1 MQSTMSVSVF
11 SPEFNL
17 MLSCCRVKPGN
28 KELEQRDEALGRS
41 IDEDVFF
48 SLLTRHRVLPLVYW
62 NLKEESLLSDGLKD
76 KLKQLAAANQ
86 LQALQSR
93 HVQFRLQ
100 KELDRH
106 AYKGFFLKGVTL
118 SEQYYGDTGLRHVM
132 DIDCWVEQKAVEPI
146 AHWLFE
152 EGYCSVPD
160 ISRLNPRQL
169 AFVQK
174 TDHDFQFLTE
184 KPGMPKV
191 IELHWKLRGP
201 LGGFTLRPEAPM
213 NEVDYFLYLC
223 THGTEHGWFRL
234 KWLFDL
240 PQIINAVPFDW
251 DAVRQRAITLDCLDH
266 LEITMMVLQEYLKE
280 PIPQAISS
288 RLQPHQYDRHLMYIR
303 QAISAES
310 TFNDNDANRLGYL
323 QYMMLLSRRR
333 FNWALVLK
341 YLTSHQDWKLLP
353 LPQQLFFLYFPL
365 RPFLVL
371 WRRIFRRQ

>member
-1 MQSTMSVSVF
+1 MSHSIL
-11 SPEFNL
+11 SPEFKL
-17 MLSCCRVKPGN
+17 MLSCCRVKPCSR
-28 KELEQRDEALGRS
+28 EFEHRSEALGAS
-41 IDEDVFF
+41 IDEEVFLA
-48 SLLTRHRVLPLVYW
+48 LLIRHRVFPIVYF
-62 NLKEESLLSDGLKD
+62 NLKEESQISDGLKE

-93 HVQFRLQ
+93 HMQFRLQ
-100 KELDRH
+100 KELDLQQ
-106 AYKGFFLKGVTL
+106 YKGFFLKGVTL
-118 SEQYYGDTGLRHVM
+118 SEQYYGDAGLRHVM
-132 DIDCWVEQKAVEPI
+132 DLDCWVEEKAIEPI

-160 ISRLNPRQL
+160 FRRLNARQV

-174 TDHDFQFLTE
+174 TDHDLQFLTE
-184 KPGMPKV
+184 KQGLPKV

-201 LGGFTLRPEAPM
+201 LGGFNLRPEAAM
-213 NEVDYFLYLC
+213 NEVDHFLYLC

-240 PQIINAVPFDW
+240 PQIIDAVSFDW
-251 DAVRQRAITLDCLDH
+251 EVVRERAIALDCLDH
-266 LEITMMVLQEYLKE
+266 LEITLMVLEEFLNE

-288 RLQPHQYDRHLMYIR
+288 QLRPHLYDRHLMYIR
-303 QAISAES
+303 QAITAES
-310 TFNDNDANRLGYL
+310 TFNDNDVNRLAYL
-323 QYMMLLSRRR
+323 QYMLLLSRGR

-353 LPQQLFFLYFPL
+353 LPKQLFFLYFPL

-371 WRRIFRRQ
+371 WRRIF

>member
-1 MQSTMSVSVF
+1 MQSTMSVSIF

-28 KELEQRDEALGRS
+28 KELERREEASSRS

-48 SLLTRHRVLPLVYW
+48 ALLVRHRVLPIVYW
-62 NLKEESLLSDGLKD
+62 NLKEESRISDRLKE

-86 LQALQSR
+86 LQALQYR
-93 HVQFRLQ
+93 HMQFRLQ
-100 KELDRH
+100 KELDRQQ
-106 AYKGFFLKGVTL
+106 YKGFFIKGVTL
-118 SEQYYGDTGLRHVM
+118 SEQYYGDAGLRHVM

-174 TDHDFQFLTE
+174 TDHDLQFLTE

-201 LGGFTLRPEAPM
+201 LGGFNLRPEAPM

-240 PQIINAVPFDW
+240 PQIIDRVRLDW
-251 DAVRQRAITLDCLDH
+251 AQVRARAIVLDCLDH
-266 LEITMMVLQEYLKE
+266 LEITMMVLDSLFNE
-280 PIPQAISS
+280 PIPDEIMAHLRPTTYASQLRYIHDAIG
-288 RLQPHQYDRHLMYIR
+288 
-303 QAISAES
+303 SAS
-310 TFNDNDANRLGYL
+310 VFNENDANRLSYL
-323 QYMMLLSRRR
+323 KFMNSLSRKKI
-333 FNWALVLK
+333 NWALILK
-341 YLTSHQDWKLLP
+341 YMTSQNDWKLLP
-353 LPQQLFFLYFPL
+353 LPSSLFFLYFPL
-365 RPFLVL
+365 RPFLIV
-371 WRRIFRRQ
+371 WRRVLKK